1 MNAQMHK
8 PCKTENLHVDIQLNI
23 VIAKTVTHF
32 HKNQH
37 IYIWFNYKRSVQI
50 KKKSSFSNWSIK
62 CNWDAVH
69 CESLLHFEHYMRSFS
84 GAT

>member
-1 MNAQMHK
+1 MHK

-50 KKKSSFSNWSIK
+50 KKKKVLFQIGPSSVTGMQFTVN
-62 CNWDAVH
+62 
-69 CESLLHFEHYMRSFS
+69 HFC
-84 GAT
+84 TLNTI